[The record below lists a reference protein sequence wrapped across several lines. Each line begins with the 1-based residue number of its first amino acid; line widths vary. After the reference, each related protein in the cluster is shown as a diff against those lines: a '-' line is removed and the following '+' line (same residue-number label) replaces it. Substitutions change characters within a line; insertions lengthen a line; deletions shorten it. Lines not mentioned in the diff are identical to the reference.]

1 MLSPYPWQQSQW
13 QQLQSAYAQERLS
26 HALLLSGIEGIGLE
40 QFAYSLAARLLCRDV
55 QDDSLA
61 CGMCKPCVLFQA
73 GNHPDFVNIE
83 PEEKGK
89 QIKVDTIRSLVDFVQ
104 LKSHYAEYKI
114 AIISPAEAMNR
125 NAANSLLKTLEEPP
139 AKSLLIL
146 LSVQPSLLPITI
158 RSRCQQ
164 LQFTPVQDGEGL
176 SWLQSRL
183 GEDAD
188 KGSDLLTMAQGGPLR
203 ALSMLDSGGLQQ
215 QMDLIEDLASLRLRN
230 NDPVKIAKKWLE
242 LDAREVIKHLLDL
255 FVIMSRLKLGVSLNN
270 SSIHRHL
277 QRLING
283 LDLLQLI
290 KCHDVLLKHYY
301 AVTGP
306 ISLNKQGLLED
317 FIISWQTAAE

>member
-1 MLSPYPWQQSQW
+1 MLNPYPWQQSQW
-13 QQLQSAYAQERLS
+13 QQLESAYLQDRMS

-40 QFAYSLAARLLCRDV
+40 QFAYSLAARLLCQDV
-55 QDDSLA
+55 NENSLA
-61 CGMCKPCVLFQA
+61 CGTCKPCLLFQA

-83 PEEKGK
+83 PEDKGK
-89 QIKVDTIRSLVDFVQ
+89 QIKVDSIRSLVDFMQ
-104 LKSHYAEYKI
+104 MKSHYAAYKVAVI
-114 AIISPAEAMNR
+114 NPAEAMNR
-125 NAANSLLKTLEEPP
+125 SAANSLLKTLEEPP
-139 AKSLLIL
+139 ANSLLIL
-146 LSVQPSLLPITI
+146 LTVQPSLLPITI

-164 LQFTPVQDGEGL
+164 LQFTPVQGGEGL

-183 GEDAD
+183 GEDESKA
-188 KGSDLLTMAQGGPLR
+188 SDLLAMAQGGPLR
-203 ALSMLDSGGLQQ
+203 ALNMLDSGGLQQ
-215 QMDLIEDLASLRLRN
+215 QMDLIEDLENLRLRN

-242 LDAREVIKHLLDL
+242 LDATEVIKHLLDL
-255 FVIMSRLKLGVSLNN
+255 FIIMSRLKLGVSLNN

-277 QRLING
+277 QRLVNG

-317 FIISWQTAAE
+317 FIISWQTTAE